1 MKKALI
7 VFGTTAALLAS
18 VFAPATGFAATTPN
32 EIKTAAEH
40 VGAKMWVKDILSKD
54 YYFGEKNVPKTYFY
68 VRGEYAGTLDRV
80 GIRYD
85 GSKKLYGVYEGW
97 LYKQGPK

>member
-7 VFGTTAALLAS
+7 VIGTTAALLAS
-18 VFAPATGFAATTPN
+18 VLAPTTGFAAAKSSAVK
-32 EIKTAAEH
+32 IAAEH

-68 VRGEYAGTLDRV
+68 VRGEYAGTLDLV
-80 GIRYD
+80 AIRYD
-85 GSKKLYGVYEGW
+85 GSKKLYGVYQGW